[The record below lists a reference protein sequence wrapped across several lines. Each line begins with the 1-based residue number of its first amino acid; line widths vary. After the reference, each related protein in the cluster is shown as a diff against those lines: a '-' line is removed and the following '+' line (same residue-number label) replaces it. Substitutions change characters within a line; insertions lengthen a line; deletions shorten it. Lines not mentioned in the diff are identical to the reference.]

1 MIDHQENR
9 LSIWFFIG
17 AMVLVY
23 GLLIS
28 GAGVY
33 GWMNPPAPEV
43 RVQLWPLHAD
53 VWWGMV
59 LLVIGLFYTLKFWPK
74 S

>member
-1 MIDHQENR
+1 MHKPGMI
-9 LSIWFFIG
+9 SIWFFIG
-17 AMVLVY
+17 VLLVAY

-33 GWMNPPAPEV
+33 DYVTPPTTPTVLAE
-43 RVQLWPLHAD
+43 LHPGI
-53 VWWGMV
+53 WWGA
-59 LLVIGLFYTLKFWPK
+59 LILVIGLFYSWRFRPK